1 MSPTIPESIAVT
13 PSNVELDVGQI
24 AQLTARVKG
33 CDGSILSDPVGW
45 SSARSAIAKIDAV
58 GVVTGVSEG
67 TTTVKAS
74 AGSISRDV
82 SVNVNAVAVQAPSV
96 AITDPSAGATFAT
109 GASIS
114 FQGLG
119 TDVEDV
125 TLSGAALVWKSS
137 LDGQIGTGTS
147 FSRNDLSTGSHR
159 VTLTGTDS
167 DNLSDSTTVSITVLE
182 DTNAAPTA
190 MINSPTNGANF
201 DEVEPISFSGS
212 ASDPEDGALTGP
224 SLVWTSSRDGQIGTG
239 TSFTRSNASA
249 GDHTIRLIATESD
262 GLADTA
268 TVSIAVA
275 TRPDPAVTIT
285 SPADASTHEEGASIS
300 FTGSATDAD
309 GNSLAGTALVWTSSS
324 DGPIGTG
331 VSVTKSN
338 LSVGAHT
345 VTLTATDGQGQSGTA
360 QISIKIDE
368 NHPPSVS
375 IETPTDGS
383 TFNEGTG
390 IAFRGSASDP
400 EDGKLLGA
408 ALVWSSDLDGD
419 LGTGTAVD
427 EAHLSIGTHRIFLTA
442 TDSGGASDTTAVTII
457 IEDDLTD
464 LFVAAF
470 RSEFGIDIPAPIR
483 EPTDFTPT
491 GQIRAGWTSTA
502 FIGDL
507 LYRVYIAGDSTADA
521 TIIGPL
527 EIRPEGTQRVAVAA
541 IDYGNTNIG
550 EVFSTFL
557 PMAQDS
563 INQKHRDYAS
573 AHGFGEAI
581 VNFVNL
587 NRLIPSTELHESFS
601 PNSPLQFIEE
611 VVAHLTENG
620 LPRSAYDILMVLDLD
635 ADSPGGAYYAAGIGH
650 GYWVYAPCST
660 YSCIDPFTTVNGLR
674 SLLSPAYRHEIAHL
688 WGYEHMW
695 SVEVTEGGYA
705 NDRCPYSITA
715 TCESLFGWV
724 DSDGDGIPEIRDP
737 TPYGRP

>member
-1 MSPTIPESIAVT
+1 
-13 PSNVELDVGQI
+13 
-24 AQLTARVKG
+24 
-33 CDGSILSDPVGW
+33 
-45 SSARSAIAKIDAV
+45 
-58 GVVTGVSEG
+58 
-67 TTTVKAS
+67 
-74 AGSISRDV
+74 
-82 SVNVNAVAVQAPSV
+82 V
-96 AITDPSAGATFAT
+96 AITAPSAGATFAT

-137 LDGQIGTGTS
+137 LDGQIGTGTN

-167 DNLSDSTTVSITVLE
+167 DDLSDSTTVSISVLE
-182 DTNAAPTA
+182 DTNQAPTA
-190 MINSPTNGANF
+190 TISSPSSGASF
-201 DEVEPISFSGS
+201 DAGEAVGFSGS
-212 ASDPEDGALTGP
+212 ASDPEDGALTGGA
-224 SLVWTSSRDGQIGTG
+224 LVWTSSRDGQIGTG
-239 TSFTRSNASA
+239 TSFSKADLSVGN
-249 GDHTIRLIATESD
+249 HTIRLIATDSD
-262 GLADTA
+262 GAKDTA
-268 TVSIAVA
+268 SVSIAVA
-275 TRPDPAVTIT
+275 TRPDPTVTIT
-285 SPADASTHEEGASIS
+285 SPANGSTHEQGASVS
-300 FTGSATDAD
+300 FTGSATDAE
-309 GNSLAGTALVWTSSS
+309 GNSLTGTALVWTSSR
-324 DGPIGTG
+324 DGQIGTG
-331 VSVTKSN
+331 VSFTKSN

-345 VTLTATDGQGQSGTA
+345 ITLTATDGQGQSGTA
-360 QISIKIDE
+360 HVSITIDK
-368 NHPPSVS
+368 NDPPSVS
-375 IETPTDGS
+375 IDTPSDGD
-383 TFNEGTG
+383 TFSEGTG

-400 EDGKLLGA
+400 EDGNLDGA
-408 ALVWSSDLDGD
+408 ALVWSSDLDGE

-427 EAHLSIGTHRIFLTA
+427 EPHLSIGTHRISLTA
-442 TDSGGASDTTAVTII
+442 KDSGGASDTAVVTII

-491 GQIRAGWTSTA
+491 GQLRAGWTSTA

-507 LYRVYIAGDSTADA
+507 LYRVYIAGDSTVDA
-521 TIIGPL
+521 TIMGPQQ
-527 EIRPEGTQRVAVAA
+527 IRPEGTQRVAVAA

-550 EVFSTFL
+550 DVINTLL

-563 INQKHRDYAS
+563 INQTHRDYAS